1 LGLFRRGVPR
11 ALRPALGRDE
21 RVLAWATTGDDTA
34 VVVTTLGVWLP
45 GQDRLGWHQIHKA
58 AWAAGALTVTPA
70 VLVRETPTYAVMA
83 DGPQV
88 RTMLGAPGDVPVEI
102 RNRVTRSVGY
112 TAHFE
117 VPGGGVRV
125 VGRRTPG
132 VNGLSWHV
140 RYDDGTDDADP
151 QVVAATDEL
160 VATASAP
167 PPEDEA

>member
-1 LGLFRRGVPR
+1 
-11 ALRPALGRDE
+11 LRPALDRDE
-21 RVLAWATTGDDTA
+21 RVLAWATTSDDAA

-45 GQDRLGWHQIHKA
+45 GQERLGWHQIHKA
-58 AWAAGALTVTPA
+58 AWASGALTLTPA
-70 VLVRETPTYAVMA
+70 VLVRATPSYDVMA

-88 RTMLGAPGDVPVEI
+88 KTMLGAAGDVPGEI
-102 RNRVTRSVGY
+102 RNRVTRSVAY

-132 VNGLSWHV
+132 LNGLSWHV
-140 RYDDGTDDADP
+140 RYDEGTDDADP
-151 QVVAATDEL
+151 EVVAATDEL

-167 PPEDEA
+167 PEDL